1 MITNILEPD
10 VEACSDEDSLGQI
23 VEVEPEFVTGDDE
36 TRDCSEDDGGL
47 EHEAASDATEDDSS
61 LGEPCHEVEKTW
73 PATKDGDE
81 DDDEG
86 GDPGHVL
93 QLSS

>member
-1 MITNILEPD
+1 MFTNIFEPD

-23 VEVEPEFVTGDDE
+23 VEVESEFVTGDDE
-36 TRDCSEDDGGL
+36 ARDCSEDDGGL

-61 LGEPCHEVEKTW
+61 LGEPCHEVKQTW
-73 PATKDGDE
+73 PAAEDGDE